1 MAGTRK
7 GERNVRE
14 IQRKY
19 KGNAK
24 EILGKCKG
32 ISEANYV
39 LIGGVTLLGEAV
51 AIAVGA
57 AAGITGMSCFQN
69 TFVITMWITGMIE
82 GEDEAVTGPCGLRNT
97 VLLPGV
103 VL

>member
-32 ISEANYV
+32 ISMRHIY
-39 LIGGVTLLGEAV
+39 
-51 AIAVGA
+51 
-57 AAGITGMSCFQN
+57 F
-69 TFVITMWITGMIE
+69 
-82 GEDEAVTGPCGLRNT
+82 RNGQGRCRKVPT
-97 VLLPGV
+97 ESPKIPFGDFFHR
-103 VL
+103 